1 MFMTKHKSAMD
12 ARSGSSPDD
21 KASYHII
28 THHLQVR
35 DADIIYFIDVGVPN
49 HTNIGDV
56 ECPKVTLQ

>member
-1 MFMTKHKSAMD
+1 MD